1 MTSLTRH
8 GNLIPWSHITSLTR
22 HSNLTLWCQMTNA
35 DLYTYSIF
43 TIAKSARNIQSI
55 ILVTTI
61 SGLNKFLFKFHSFD

>member
-35 DLYTYSIF
+35 DLYTYSKF
-43 TIAKSARNIQSI
+43 KIAKSARNIQSI
-55 ILVTTI
+55 ILVIRI
-61 SGLNKFLFKFHSFD
+61 SGLNKFLFRFHSFD